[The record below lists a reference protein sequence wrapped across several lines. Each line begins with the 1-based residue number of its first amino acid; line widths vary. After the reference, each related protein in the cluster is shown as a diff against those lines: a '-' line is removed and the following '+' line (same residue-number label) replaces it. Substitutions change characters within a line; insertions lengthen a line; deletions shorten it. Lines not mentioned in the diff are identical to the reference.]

1 MNETI
6 YQFKGTDDYIVDD
19 DLMLTANIAIKMNK
33 PPLVKGEPGTG
44 KTALAES
51 IAKALGK
58 ELIVWSIKST
68 TKASDGLYQYDV
80 VRRLYD
86 KASLEMRE

>member
-33 PPLVKGEPGTG
+33 PLLVKGE
-44 KTALAES
+44 
-51 IAKALGK
+51 LGQARQLWQSQSPK
-58 ELIVWSIKST
+58 RWARSLLYG
-68 TKASDGLYQYDV
+68 ASNLPPKPLTDFISMTWCADSMT
-80 VRRLYD
+80 
-86 KASLEMRE
+86 ASLEMRE